1 MSSSVLSVP
10 KLMDRVNDPLANFL
24 AARRLTAADLAQLVD
39 VDPKTVDRW
48 LRQGRRPHPRTAALV
63 AEALGVTVD
72 EIWPST
78 GVSTV
83 IHPEVVALYP
93 HRAASP
99 TDLWL
104 RLLSEA
110 TSEIALLGHAILFIP
125 EQNPSSIEV
134 MRRKAQDGV
143 RVRILLGDP
152 NSPEAAL
159 RGEEEGVD
167 EAVPARIRAALK
179 YYGPLLD
186 EPNVEFRLHRTTLY
200 NSIFVYD
207 GDMLVTPHV
216 FGVPGYMAPML
227 HLQRD
232 PERDMFDMYLDSF
245 ERVWALGVP
254 LTSPVEE

>member
-1 MSSSVLSVP
+1 MP
-10 KLMDRVNDPLANFL
+10 KLTDQVNDPLAKLL
-24 AARRLTAADLAQLVD
+24 AARRLTTTDLAQHVD

-48 LRQGRRPHPRTAALV
+48 LRQGRKPHPRTAAQV

-72 EIWPST
+72 EIWPTTSAST
-78 GVSTV
+78 I

-99 TDLWL
+99 TELWL

-125 EQNPSSIEV
+125 EQNPSSIEI
-134 MRRKAQDGV
+134 MRRKARSGV
-143 RVRILLGDP
+143 RIRILLGDP
-152 NSPEAAL
+152 DSPEAAL

-167 EAVPARIRAALK
+167 EAVPARIRMALA
-179 YYGPLLD
+179 YYEPLLR

-207 GDMLVTPHV
+207 GDVLVTPHV

-227 HLQRD
+227 HLRRD
-232 PERDMFDMYLDSF
+232 PERDMFAMYLDSF
-245 ERVWALGVP
+245 ERVWALGSS
-254 LTSPVEE
+254 LTRPVRG

>member
-1 MSSSVLSVP
+1 VSGTVLSVP
-10 KLMDRVNDPLANFL
+10 KLTDRVNDPLVKLL
-24 AARRLTAADLAQLVD
+24 AARRLTTADLAQHVD

-48 LRQGRRPHPRTAALV
+48 LRQGRRPHPRTMAHV
-63 AEALGVTVD
+63 AETLGVTVD
-72 EIWPST
+72 DIWPATSAST
-78 GVSTV
+78 I

-99 TDLWL
+99 TELWL
-104 RLLSEA
+104 RLLSGA
-110 TSEIALLGHAILFIP
+110 TNEIALLGHAILFIP
-125 EQNPSSIEV
+125 EQNPSSIEI

-152 NSPEAAL
+152 SSPEAAL

-167 EAVPARIRAALK
+167 EAVPARIRAALA
-179 YYGPLLD
+179 YYEPLLD
-186 EPNVEFRLHRTTLY
+186 EPTVEFRLHRTTLY

-216 FGVPGYMAPML
+216 FGVPGYLAPML

-232 PERDMFDMYLDSF
+232 PERDMFEMYLDSF
-245 ERVWALGVP
+245 ERVWALGTP
-254 LTSPVEE
+254 LTRPVAG

>member
-1 MSSSVLSVP
+1 MP
-10 KLMDRVNDPLANFL
+10 KLTNRVNDYLVKLL
-24 AARRLTAADLAQLVD
+24 AARHLTAADLAQHVD

-48 LRQGRRPHPRTAALV
+48 LREGRRPHPRTAAQV
-63 AEALGVTVD
+63 AAALGVTAD
-72 EIWPST
+72 EIWPPTSDST
-78 GVSTV
+78 T

-93 HRAASP
+93 HRGASP

-104 RLLSEA
+104 RLLNGA
-110 TSEIALLGHAILFIP
+110 TSEIALLGHAMLFIP
-125 EQNPSSIEV
+125 EQNPSSIEI

-159 RGEEEGVD
+159 RGEEEGVH
-167 EAVPARIRAALK
+167 EAVPARIRAALA

-186 EPNVEFRLHRTTLY
+186 EQNVEFRLHRTTLY
-200 NSIFVYD
+200 NSIFIYD

-216 FGVPGYMAPML
+216 FGVAGYLAPML

-232 PERDMFDMYLDSF
+232 PERDMFDMYLDSL
-245 ERVWALGVP
+245 ERVWTLGRP
-254 LTSPVEE
+254 LTNPAEGEGP